1 MRGSDN
7 AVSDIWFAHSCTV
20 LMAGHNS
27 CTWPSHPRRGSKRV
41 LDVPVGTRT
50 SSTLLRLHHYDM
62 YPSLCDKAST
72 VVRIP
77 RSVGPPFHLTINP
90 PLHISAV
97 DEQVFNTFQIIT
109 YSLIGV
115 CLFVIVVLCALVAYL
130 FIRLHRL
137 ERVAKPQKH
146 AFHNEGIQP
155 EEELAKRGFSIYKGP
170 GKVWETL
177 PPDIRQQEEMA
188 PLVSAGRWTLTSGS

>member
-7 AVSDIWFAHSCTV
+7 AISDIWFAHSCTV

-62 YPSLCDKAST
+62 CPSLCDK
-72 VVRIP
+72 
-77 RSVGPPFHLTINP
+77 
-90 PLHISAV
+90 AV
-97 DEQVFNTFQIIT
+97 DEQVFNTFQIII

-137 ERVAKPQKH
+137 EKVAKPQKH

-170 GKVWETL
+170 GKVWEIL

-188 PLVSAGRWTLTSGS
+188 SPVSAGRWTLKELRHNPGITLNQRGP